1 MDFKLRNDADK
12 EVVINYIKKMQ
23 IEPRVYEVTVKRKSE
38 KRTLP
43 QNRLYYLWLNC
54 ISAETGNEVEDLHE
68 YFKTKFL
75 GVRYRIIYGEGI
87 TTPLTTTDLTTE
99 QFTDYLE
106 KVQRWSNTEQGIIL
120 PNPNDI
126 GWEQFVEQYDKH
138 NG

>member
-1 MDFKLRNDADK
+1 MDFKLRNDADRA
-12 EVVINYIKKMQ
+12 IIMDYLKKMQ
-23 IEPRVYEVTVKRKSE
+23 IEPREYEVTIKRKAT

-87 TTPLTTTDLTTE
+87 TTPFTTTDLDTE
-99 QFTDYLE
+99 QFKEYLD
-106 KVQRWSNTEQGIIL
+106 KVQRWANTEQGIIL
-120 PNPNDI
+120 PNPEDL
-126 GWEQFVEQYDKH
+126 GWAQFVEEYSK
-138 NG
+138 NL